1 MYLHGLISSHMNTNF
16 QDYNQQ
22 QNWLFP
28 PSIEELIPADH
39 PVRVVNGLIEQLD
52 LTLLIKEYSREGK
65 PSYHPKMMLKVM
77 VYAYMDNTYS
87 SRKIEKAMRENINF
101 MWLSA
106 QQVADHN
113 TIARFRSKK
122 LKTIFKDIF
131 KQVVLLLAEEG
142 LITLKEVF
150 TDGTKIESLAGRYT
164 FVWGN
169 AIKTRKEKMTEQ
181 LEAMWEYAQ
190 SIADEE
196 DSDPTPPDFKK
207 IDKEKVEKTA
217 REIEKIIGKN
227 PKATS
232 KAKAKLRYIQKN
244 FSRNLDKYREQEEI
258 LAGRG
263 SYSKTD
269 PDATFM
275 RMKDDHMQNG
285 QLKPGYNVQ
294 VSSESQFVI
303 HYTLHQSTNDLGTL
317 RPHLEAFEYLYEF
330 LPQQLTADAGYG
342 SEENYGLLEQ
352 KEIETYVKY
361 NTFDKEQGILK
372 SKRKK
377 KNEDFHRDKLYY
389 DHQQDQYICPMGQHM
404 KKIGERKRK
413 TKSGHQQT
421 SSIYSAQ
428 NCQGCPLR
436 GVCFRAKGNRIVERN
451 HALERHKEKVR
462 ENLLSE
468 IGELKRKQRTADVEP
483 VFAHIKSN
491 RNFKRFTH
499 IGIEK
504 AELEFG
510 LHALAHNLR
519 KKSA

>member
-1 MYLHGLISSHMNTNF
+1 MIIKF
-16 QDYNQQ
+16 KDYNQQ

-28 PSIEELIPADH
+28 PSIEELIPENH
-39 PVRVVNGLIEQLD
+39 PVRVVNGIIEQLD
-52 LTLLIKEYSREGK
+52 LRLLIEEYSKDGK
-65 PSYHPKMMLKVM
+65 PSFHPKMMLKVM

-142 LITLKEVF
+142 LVSLKEVF
-150 TDGTKIESLAGRYT
+150 TDGTKIESIAGRYT

-169 AIKTRKEKMTEQ
+169 ALKTRKEKMAQQ
-181 LEAMWEYAQ
+181 LEQMWNYAQ
-190 SIADEE
+190 SIAEEE
-196 DSDPTPPDFKK
+196 DSDPTPPEFKT
-207 IDKEKVEKTA
+207 IDKDKIEKTA
-217 REIEKIIGKN
+217 KKIEEIISKN
-227 PKATS
+227 PKAST

-244 FSRNLDKYREQEEI
+244 FSQNLDKYQEQEKV

-285 QLKPGYNVQ
+285 QLKPAYNVQ
-294 VSSESQFVI
+294 VSSESQFII
-303 HYTLHQSTNDLGTL
+303 HYTLHQTTNDLNTL
-317 RPHLEAFEYLYEF
+317 KPHLNTFEELYQF
-330 LPQQLTADAGYG
+330 LPEELTADAGYG
-342 SEENYGLLEQ
+342 SEENYDFLEE
-352 KEIETYVKY
+352 KNIETFVKY

-377 KNEDFHRDKLYY
+377 INEDFHRDKLYY
-389 DHQQDQYICPMGQHM
+389 NEEKDQYICPMGQPM
-404 KKIGERKRK
+404 NKISSKNRK
-413 TKSGHQQT
+413 TKSGYAQT
-421 SSIYSAQ
+421 SSLYQAQ
-428 NCQGCPLR
+428 NCNGCPLR
-436 GVCFRAKGNRIVERN
+436 GACHKAQGNRIIERN
-451 HALERHKEKVR
+451 QNLERHKERVR

-468 IGELKRKQRTADVEP
+468 IGEIKRKQRTADVEP

-499 IGIEK
+499 KGIQK